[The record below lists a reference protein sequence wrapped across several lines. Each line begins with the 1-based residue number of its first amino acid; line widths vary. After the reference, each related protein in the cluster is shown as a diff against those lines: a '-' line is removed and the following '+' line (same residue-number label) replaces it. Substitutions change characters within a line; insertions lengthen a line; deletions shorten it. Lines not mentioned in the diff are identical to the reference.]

1 MEAGCSAPSGV
12 RARQEGASTN
22 DLRDLVLRTR
32 AKASPPGQRV
42 SADVRVTEGDGG
54 MCPESPERPGVLT
67 CILNPRPLPSDGH
80 EETSLGEKWSER
92 GNLAGFADGDGR

>member
-12 RARQEGASTN
+12 RAN

-54 MCPESPERPGVLT
+54 TCPESPEHPGVFT
-67 CILNPRPLPSDGH
+67 SILNPRPLPSDGH

-92 GNLAGFADGDGR
+92 GNLAGFADGDGG